1 MSYDL
6 LNDVRVV
13 EVSMYAFAP
22 STAAVLADWG
32 ADVIKVVP
40 PKVGD
45 PMMGTPIAGLP
56 KKDVGVAFMW
66 EIMNRGKRCIAL
78 DVSTEDGRQVLVDLV
93 ARSDVFITNLL
104 PGACRRFRVPSGH
117 LLAVHDSLLYGRA
130 TRHGPARSQRHDGG
144 YDHTDF

>member
-78 DVSTEDGRQVLVDLV
+78 DVSTDEGRQVLVDMV

-104 PGACRRFRVPSGH
+104 PGARRRFRIEPGD
-117 LLAVHDSLLYGRA
+117 LFAVDGSLIYGRA
-130 TRHGPARSQRHDGG
+130 TRHGSQGPGRDPGG
-144 YDHTDF
+144 